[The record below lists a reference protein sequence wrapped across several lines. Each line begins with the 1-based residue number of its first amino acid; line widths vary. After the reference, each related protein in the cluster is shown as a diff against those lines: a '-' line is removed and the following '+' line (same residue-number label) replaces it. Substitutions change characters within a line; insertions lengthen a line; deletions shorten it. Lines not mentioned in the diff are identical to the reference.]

1 MATVAPAL
9 FQTRCS
15 SCDAVQ
21 SVTQEAL
28 RTNTGL
34 LRCTHCDQVFNAAWS
49 LVDQIPNPARRVD
62 PASSPQD
69 PPFNEYG
76 PASHDSQ
83 AHTPREIAG
92 EAFGMDALAAE
103 PAGFSKISSSVD
115 LHGRKE
121 PTLVIGEHDA
131 QTLPGGALPA
141 GPPPR
146 SARSMSR
153 GLLLAGIALVV
164 IALFAQV
171 RFPLLE
177 AVASVAATRPALGV
191 LCRYTGCQLP
201 APTEGPVV
209 SVTRSSMDLH
219 RHRPDALVL
228 RVHLLNHSTTVQD
241 YPAVEVTLNN
251 VVGEVVGRRT
261 YLPRE
266 FGVTDETRKLQGGR
280 DAVVTLVLAKSDPA
294 VSGVTARAV
303 QF

>member
-1 MATVAPAL
+1 
-9 FQTRCS
+9 
-15 SCDAVQ
+15 
-21 SVTQEAL
+21 
-28 RTNTGL
+28 
-34 LRCTHCDQVFNAAWS
+34 
-49 LVDQIPNPARRVD
+49 
-62 PASSPQD
+62 
-69 PPFNEYG
+69 
-76 PASHDSQ
+76 
-83 AHTPREIAG
+83 
-92 EAFGMDALAAE
+92 
-103 PAGFSKISSSVD
+103 
-115 LHGRKE
+115 
-121 PTLVIGEHDA
+121 
-131 QTLPGGALPA
+131 
-141 GPPPR
+141 
-146 SARSMSR
+146 MSR

-266 FGVTDETRKLQGGR
+266 FGVTDETRKLQGER

>member
-21 SVTQEAL
+21 SVTQEVL
-28 RTNTGL
+28 QTNTGL
-34 LRCTHCDQVFNAAWS
+34 LHCAHCGQIFNAAWS
-49 LVDQIPNPARRVD
+49 LVDQIPNPARGVD
-62 PASSPQD
+62 PASSRQD
-69 PPFNEYG
+69 PPLSGYG
-76 PASHDSQ
+76 PTSYDGQ
-83 AHTPREIAG
+83 TRPPREIAA
-92 EAFGMDALAAE
+92 EAFGADSLAAE
-103 PAGFSKISSSVD
+103 QDGFSQISSSVG
-115 LHGRKE
+115 LHERKE
-121 PTLVIGEHDA
+121 PTLVIGDYDV
-131 QTLPGGALPA
+131 
-141 GPPPR
+141 PPPR
-146 SARSMSR
+146 GVTSPGGTQARSTRPMSR
-153 GLLLAGIALVV
+153 GLPLAGVVLLV

-177 AVASVAATRPALGV
+177 AVASVAATRPSLGV

-228 RVHLLNHSTTVQD
+228 RIHLLNHSTTVQD

-266 FGVTDETRKLQGGR
+266 FGVTDETRKLQGER
-280 DAVVTLVLAKSDPA
+280 EAVVTLVLTKSDPV